1 MALIKCPECGNDVS
15 TEASACPKCGFPIR
29 EKNSQIKHEDEQE
42 KEGIPFI
49 DMRNLDDEQE
59 ESAPQINYNAEKKGG
74 CLKAVLVIIGILLGI
89 IVLGAMCS
97 GESDNWNTENKAK
110 TYAELIV
117 KDSLKAPSTAKFCNS
132 AREMT
137 AKNLGGAK
145 WKVTGWVDAENSFGA
160 MIRSDFE
167 VVLEL
172 NKNGATRISCSIKK
186 R

>member
-15 TEASACPKCGFPIR
+15 TEATACPKCGCPIKKQKI
-29 EKNSQIKHEDEQE
+29 EPKPQQETQPVNQQNSST
-42 KEGIPFI
+42 G
-49 DMRNLDDEQE
+49 
-59 ESAPQINYNAEKKGG
+59 SG
-74 CLKAVLVIIGILLGI
+74 CGTVILVIIAIIAAILML
-89 IVLGAMCS
+89 VTCS
-97 GESDNWNTENKAK
+97 GGSSSKSSNDWNTESWAK
-110 TYAELIV
+110 SYAQIIV
-117 KDSLKAPSTAKFCNS
+117 KDNLKAPSTAKFCNT

-137 AKNLGGAK
+137 AKNMGGSK

-172 NKNGATRISCSIKK
+172 NSNGATKISCTIKK

>member
-15 TEASACPKCGFPIR
+15 TEAVSCPKCGCPIKKQ
-29 EKNSQIKHEDEQE
+29 KNESKPQQE
-42 KEGIPFI
+42 TQPVNQQNSSTG
-49 DMRNLDDEQE
+49 
-59 ESAPQINYNAEKKGG
+59 SG
-74 CLKAVLVIIGILLGI
+74 CGTVILVIIAIIAAILML
-89 IVLGAMCS
+89 VTCS
-97 GESDNWNTENKAK
+97 GGSSSKSSNDWNTESWAK
-110 TYAELIV
+110 SYAQIIV
-117 KDSLKAPSTAKFCNS
+117 KDNLKAPSTAKFCNT

-145 WKVTGWVDAENSFGA
+145 WRVTGWVDAENSFGA

-172 NKNGATRISCSIKK
+172 SSNGATRISCTIKK

>member
-1 MALIKCPECGNDVS
+1 MALIKCPECGREVS
-15 TEASACPKCGFPIR
+15 DMAASCPNCGCPIEKPEEIPEQAEYYHGSAGRASA
-29 EKNSQIKHEDEQE
+29 S
-42 KEGIPFI
+42 
-49 DMRNLDDEQE
+49 
-59 ESAPQINYNAEKKGG
+59 KGG
-74 CLKAVLVIIGILLGI
+74 GFGKALLTFLAIIVGI
-89 IVLGAMCS
+89 ILIGTCGGS
-97 GESDNWNTENKAK
+97 SSKPDNWNTENKAK
-110 TYAELIV
+110 TYAELMV
-117 KDSLKAPSTAKFCNS
+117 KDNLKAPSTAKFCNS

-172 NKNGATRISCSIKK
+172 NKNGATRISCTIKK

>member
-15 TEASACPKCGFPIR
+15 TEAVSCPKCGYPIKVFTQQ
-29 EKNSQIKHEDEQE
+29 EDDEQE
-42 KEGIPFI
+42 KESIPVV
-49 DMRNLDDEQE
+49 DLRHLEDEQRKE
-59 ESAPQINYNAEKKGG
+59 MPQANHRSKSGG
-74 CLKAVLVIIGILLGI
+74 FGKAILIFLAIVGGLILIGTCG
-89 IVLGAMCS
+89 GGS
-97 GESDNWNTENKAK
+97 SDNWNTENNAK
-110 TYAELIV
+110 SYAMIIV
-117 KDSLKAPSTAKFCNS
+117 KDNLKAPSTAKFCNT

-145 WKVTGWVDAENSFGA
+145 WRVTGWVDAENSFGA

-172 NKNGATRISCSIKK
+172 SSKGATRISCTIKK